1 MQLTCLHR
9 AGGDAAIVFFNGWSR
24 DAPDVA
30 GLSADGFDVWEV
42 HDYTSL
48 DCDLSEVVA
57 ASSRRILVAWSLG
70 VWAAAKFLMES
81 GIRFDDAVAINGT
94 LRPIDAECGIAPGIF
109 RGTIEH
115 WGEERA
121 RERFLLRMAGG
132 RAEFARL
139 PEVRRSPESQQ
150 AELAAL
156 EQMIVSAPAVV
167 SPFRR
172 AVIGA
177 ADRIFPAAAQ
187 RNFWRTTG
195 TEIAELPLPHYPFS
209 GLSGWREVTEL
220 GRNR

>member
-24 DAPDVA
+24 DASDVA

-57 ASSRRILVAWSLG
+57 ASSRRILVTWSLG

-81 GIRFDDAVAINGT
+81 GIRFDDAVA
-94 LRPIDAECGIAPGIF
+94 
-109 RGTIEH
+109 IEH